1 MLKLLPTTYFLV
13 PAFAYILLLFGCG
26 AEETVNTPLAENGAT
41 DITPAPKSSLY
52 FPITLGS
59 RWTYRNPDGS
69 EWSREV
75 AESEVFDAERY
86 HSFSYE
92 PPIEL
97 DSIESAEYLTYFD
110 RLVRRTN
117 LKDIDDAV
125 WETIVESGGGTNNW
139 GLGMSC
145 FQRPGRKPW
154 CVPKKN
160 IFKPGILAYLYCA
173 NTSVVWH
180 SKLTLLR
187 YPLFPSQTYSALDL
201 RLAGRTDNCS
211 SYIYDYNTKGTILGR
226 ASDNWESVET
236 PAGSFEDSIRI
247 QYEAKL
253 TSFTM
258 VEFQDLFPGDGNPFI
273 DAAREAIESELLNE
287 LTDLLPH
294 IMAKLG
300 LQTMWLAPGV
310 GPVKIETPNG
320 IAELIDYDIKTGQ

>member
-1 MLKLLPTTYFLV
+1 MLKLLTNSYFLV

-41 DITPAPKSSLY
+41 DITSAPTSSPY
-52 FPITLGS
+52 FPIALGN
-59 RWTYRNPDGS
+59 RWTYRDPDGS
-69 EWSREV
+69 EWSRQV

-97 DSIESAEYLTYFD
+97 DSIGSAEYLAYFD

-125 WETIVESGGGTNNW
+125 WETIVESGGGTKNW
-139 GLGMSC
+139 SLGMSC

-160 IFKPGILAYLYCA
+160 IFKPGILAYLYRA

-187 YPLFPSQTYSALDL
+187 YPLFPSQTYKALDL
-201 RLAGRTDNCS
+201 RLRGRNAVTS
-211 SYIYDYNTKGTILGR
+211 SYFHAYEAEGVILARVG
-226 ASDNWESVET
+226 DDWESVEV
-236 PAGSFEDSIRI
+236 PAGVFNECLKI

-253 TSFTM
+253 ASYKT
-258 VEFQDLFPGDGNPFI
+258 VEFEDIGRLPMIAPE
-273 DAAREAIESELLNE
+273 AHLEAMESVTREE
-287 LTDLLPH
+287 LTDLLMHLMP
-294 IMAKLG
+294 KLG
-300 LQTMWLAPGV
+300 LQTVWLAPGV
-310 GPVKIETPNG
+310 GPIKIG
-320 IAELIDYDIKTGQ
+320 

>member
-125 WETIVESGGGTNNW
+125 WETIVESGGGTNN
-139 GLGMSC
+139 
-145 FQRPGRKPW
+145 
-154 CVPKKN
+154 
-160 IFKPGILAYLYCA
+160 
-173 NTSVVWH
+173 
-180 SKLTLLR
+180 
-187 YPLFPSQTYSALDL
+187 
-201 RLAGRTDNCS
+201 
-211 SYIYDYNTKGTILGR
+211 
-226 ASDNWESVET
+226 
-236 PAGSFEDSIRI
+236 
-247 QYEAKL
+247 
-253 TSFTM
+253 
-258 VEFQDLFPGDGNPFI
+258 
-273 DAAREAIESELLNE
+273 
-287 LTDLLPH
+287 
-294 IMAKLG
+294 
-300 LQTMWLAPGV
+300 
-310 GPVKIETPNG
+310 
-320 IAELIDYDIKTGQ
+320 